1 MSVTEKA
8 VHQSD
13 LVRVLSC
20 SFSVEVR
27 QILENR
33 ENSTVDQ
40 TCVVAPYGNLDACQK
55 KSCPFP
61 ITSCSWVSP
70 SRRPWLMPAL
80 PHPLPFPIRAA
91 LRPCGSRMHEPV
103 RRPGTAGKLAAYPL
117 LVA

>member
-1 MSVTEKA
+1 MEHQREKQDFRPMSVTEKD

-40 TCVVAPYGNLDACQK
+40 TCVVAPYAKLDACQEEVL
-55 KSCPFP
+55 SFSNYIMLLGVSVASSLVDACAA
-61 ITSCSWVSP
+61 TSSSVPYQSG
-70 SRRPWLMPAL
+70 S
-80 PHPLPFPIRAA
+80 AA
-91 LRPCGSRMHEPV
+91 VWQPY
-103 RRPGTAGKLAAYPL
+103 A
-117 LVA
+117 